1 MSIRNFFRSHMK
13 KPIFWEKAKRELS
26 NKDKALGKIIENYP
40 KDFLFTK
47 SDPFYTLARSIVGQQ
62 ISVSAAQAVWNRF
75 EVKARAIKPEVII
88 NMHHMKLKSCGLSRQ
103 KITYLKS
110 LSSAFI
116 EKKIQPKKW
125 ESLKNES
132 IIEELIQIKGIGKWT
147 AEMFLIFNLCRPD
160 IFPVDDLGLI
170 KGICKCYNLKYP
182 ISKNYALKL
191 SKKWQPWRSVA
202 TWYFWRSLDP
212 IPVEY

>member
-1 MSIRNFFRSHMK
+1 MK
-13 KPIFWEKAKRELS
+13 KPFFWEKAKKELIKRDS
-26 NKDKALGKIIENYP
+26 KLGSIIKSYP

-62 ISVSAAQAVWNRF
+62 ISVKAAQAVWGRL
-75 EVKARAIKPEVII
+75 ESKIKNIRPLSIKKSHF
-88 NMHHMKLKSCGLSRQ
+88 MTMKSSGLSRQ

-110 LSSAFI
+110 LADAFI
-116 EKKIQPKKW
+116 LKKIEPLKW
-125 ESLKNES
+125 DHLRDEE
-132 IIEELIQIKGIGKWT
+132 IIEELIQIKGIGRWT

-160 IFPVDDLGLI
+160 IFPADDLGVI
-170 KGICKCYNLKYP
+170 KGICECYNLKYP
-182 ISKNYALKL
+182 ITKDHAIKMSLKW
-191 SKKWQPWRSVA
+191 SPYRSVA